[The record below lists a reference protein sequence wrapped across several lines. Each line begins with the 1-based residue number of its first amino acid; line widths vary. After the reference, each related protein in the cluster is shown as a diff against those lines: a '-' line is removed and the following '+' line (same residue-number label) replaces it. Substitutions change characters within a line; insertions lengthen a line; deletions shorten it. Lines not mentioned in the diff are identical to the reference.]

1 MNTDFPVIEDPAT
14 EVVGPAEQAQPT
26 TALATVRTTILAD
39 LSRVEKGLATLTA
52 EHGST
57 NYDITTPLG
66 YKLATARR
74 YAVRQV
80 RFQIP
85 HVVTAKKAE
94 LKDLG
99 KALETEAERITA
111 LLMAI
116 ETPHDEL
123 IKAEDERKEAE
134 AEKRRQA
141 AAEAARIEAE
151 RVAKHRAN
159 IDKIRDCLTR
169 AQGLPSE
176 RIERGITMLS
186 TVAVDGFEEFI
197 DEARTAHLETLAAM
211 TALHRETW
219 ARELEAARIE
229 QQRIENERVAAEQK
243 AEAER
248 LAAERAELKR
258 QADELAEQ
266 RAEAERVSEEQR
278 QREEAAAAAHRVVD
292 AVWAG
297 VAQAAEQA
305 QIDAMA
311 EAAATGLAIVADGR
325 VIGRD
330 EIMRDPQESTEGQD
344 SQQVLK
350 AEAPAPDATDRD
362 APATTSP
369 DGGPMGAGQPAA
381 AGPVGVVPP
390 LPDLSINDI
399 NDRLGFAVQ
408 PALLAALCI
417 EPVKTVRR
425 VPFYRAFQFPAICDA
440 LIAHITAAKGR

>member
-1 MNTDFPVIEDPAT
+1 MNTDFPTIEDPAT
-14 EVVGPAEQAQPT
+14 EVVGPAEPSQPA
-26 TALATVRTTILAD
+26 TALATVRTTMLAD
-39 LSRVEKGLATLTA
+39 LSRVEQGLATLTA

-116 ETPHDEL
+116 ETPHDKL

-134 AEKRRQA
+134 AEKRRAA

-169 AQGLPSE
+169 AQGLPAE

-186 TVAVDGFEEFI
+186 TVAVDGFEEFA
-197 DEARTAHLETLAAM
+197 DEARAAHLETLAAM
-211 TALHRETW
+211 TTLHRETW

-248 LAAERAELKR
+248 LATERAELKR
-258 QADELAEQ
+258 QADELAAQ
-266 RAEAERVSEEQR
+266 RAEAERKRLEEEQR
-278 QREEAAAAAHRVVD
+278 QRDEAARAESDRRAA
-292 AVWAG
+292 
-297 VAQAAEQA
+297 
-305 QIDAMA
+305 A
-311 EAAATGLAIVADGR
+311 EAAEAIRLGAASDDAATAKNTQPVGESPAAQQEVAGNL
-325 VIGRD
+325 
-330 EIMRDPQESTEGQD
+330 PQ
-344 SQQVLK
+344 SQP
-350 AEAPAPDATDRD
+350 EAFPISSGDATAVRAAGDEGVAAPVD
-362 APATTSP
+362 SPATS
-369 DGGPMGAGQPAA
+369 
-381 AGPVGVVPP
+381 VVPP

-425 VPFYRAFQFPAICDA
+425 VPLYRAFQFPAICDA
-440 LIAHITAAKGR
+440 LIDHITAAKGRT

>member
-1 MNTDFPVIEDPAT
+1 MNTDFPTIEDPAT
-14 EVVGPAEQAQPT
+14 EVVGPAEPAQSS
-26 TALATVRTTILAD
+26 TALATVRTTMLAD

-74 YAVRQV
+74 FAVRQV

-116 ETPHDEL
+116 ETPHDKL
-123 IKAEDERKEAE
+123 IKAEDERKAAEKKAREEAE
-134 AEKRRQA
+134 A
-141 AAEAARIEAE
+141 AERAERARIEAE
-151 RVAKHRAN
+151 RVAKHQAG
-159 IDKIRDCLTR
+159 IATIRSYLTM
-169 AQGLPSE
+169 AQGLPSK
-176 RIERGITMLS
+176 RIERGIAALS
-186 TVAVDGFEEFI
+186 TVAVDGFDEFI

-211 TALHRETW
+211 TTLHRETM
-219 ARELEAARIE
+219 AREQEVARIE
-229 QQRIENERVAAEQK
+229 EQRLENERIAAEQR

-258 QADELAEQ
+258 QADELAAQ
-266 RAEAERVSEEQR
+266 RAESERLEALAEANRK
-278 QREEAAAAAHRVVD
+278 AA
-292 AVWAG
+292 
-297 VAQAAEQA
+297 AQAA
-305 QIDAMA
+305 ID
-311 EAAATGLAIVADGR
+311 EAARAAAPVD
-325 VIGRD
+325 
-330 EIMRDPQESTEGQD
+330 ESTGEILAPATDTPEQGA
-344 SQQVLK
+344 QQVLK
-350 AEAPAPDATDRD
+350 AEAPGPDATDRD

-381 AGPVGVVPP
+381 AGPVGAVPP

-408 PALLAALCI
+408 PSLLAALCI